1 MTRLIDRSRV
11 VGMALCIA
19 ALANSVPALGQQ
31 SEALVLLRC
40 SGLKQAFTAPADEG
54 LARAMSMFTQRLKEI
69 PTEIS
74 MLARDEDANQAM
86 AMFSSMMPLLAGM
99 IDQPCEFTLID
110 HGGMAGM
117 LPDMDVRLIVETGNA
132 DATRQM
138 FDAMQF
144 VARMATEHNEGLTLA
159 PESDSKRMTLSLP
172 MGQIVFGPA
181 NDTQTRFV
189 AGFDSAG
196 DGIDMESFTVP
207 SPDELKGATL
217 DAQMYLNI
225 KSIANVVTRVMEEN
239 DEPSVDQV
247 REMLAQFMP
256 EGELDIVAASALKG
270 DRRWSVIRAR
280 GAVTTME
287 NIMTTVGALVGE
299 VNFHPDPLSLDA
311 FKLVPHNV
319 TTASVQVQ
327 DLSSLAAPIQMVAF
341 QIGVPELVDVI
352 GALGKTWVS
361 YMSDET
367 GGGGF
372 MSLVMIQSD
381 VNADAMTD
389 ALSALSNT
397 ANVHAAPLHG
407 YVRMRQWETTDA
419 AGAAIGLHSLT
430 FPGLP
435 VPFEVSL
442 GIVDRHLVIGATPQ
456 AVLAAVDHW
465 RSGRPSL
472 LDNPRFKEASAGLL
486 DNAMKV
492 TFVDM
497 PSTLTRGYPVAQM
510 IGSAIANFVR
520 SPVDQQRDPGVV
532 TPSLAVLSKNA
543 KAYIGVTSMQG
554 GDFVFISRSD
564 PSMMVNIAGAAGSVG
579 ITPAIIG
586 AGVAAMAI
594 SQEHGGLNMH

>member
-1 MTRLIDRSRV
+1 
-11 VGMALCIA
+11 
-19 ALANSVPALGQQ
+19 
-31 SEALVLLRC
+31 
-40 SGLKQAFTAPADEG
+40 
-54 LARAMSMFTQRLKEI
+54 
-69 PTEIS
+69 
-74 MLARDEDANQAM
+74 
-86 AMFSSMMPLLAGM
+86 
-99 IDQPCEFTLID
+99 
-110 HGGMAGM
+110 
-117 LPDMDVRLIVETGNA
+117 
-132 DATRQM
+132 
-138 FDAMQF
+138 
-144 VARMATEHNEGLTLA
+144 
-159 PESDSKRMTLSLP
+159 
-172 MGQIVFGPA
+172 
-181 NDTQTRFV
+181 
-189 AGFDSAG
+189 
-196 DGIDMESFTVP
+196 
-207 SPDELKGATL
+207 
-217 DAQMYLNI
+217 
-225 KSIANVVTRVMEEN
+225 
-239 DEPSVDQV
+239 
-247 REMLAQFMP
+247 
-256 EGELDIVAASALKG
+256 
-270 DRRWSVIRAR
+270 
-280 GAVTTME
+280 
-287 NIMTTVGALVGE
+287 
-299 VNFHPDPLSLDA
+299 
-311 FKLVPHNV
+311 
-319 TTASVQVQ
+319 VQVQ

-367 GGGGF
+367 GGGGL